1 MGTVDM
7 SNFSNPPVHLSED
20 ERVLKSL
27 KSIVESSQEGSER
40 KRYLQELY
48 SIGREMMEESGTVMI
63 PALSFILDLD
73 IFKTYPDIIDDIENA
88 YKPSTGILSYRPII
102 AVGMAAL
109 DAYSLENESNLEK
122 EKFLKSLKQ
131 KRCEFAASC
140 TENLPQDWDK
150 DALENKILS
159 IAIKYQSEGKRCIFI
174 TDNNAQSIKATSL
187 GIPALNV
194 ERLQARLNAIFYY
207 WNERNR
213 ILSDEDATEIDW
225 GTLRPDYDYGEL
237 DESEY
242 LNFGNI
248 DKQDDRIPAKPAND
262 SILIDDGQSYE
273 QCENAPDNTSDLRV
287 SKELFE
293 TLKVEKNEELYF
305 AYSITSKYKIEQSN
319 EAYEKVCR
327 IYDFL
332 IDKGIIDDDT
342 SETFNAFLFRM
353 TGRRIKER
361 TVENY
366 VIPLN
371 CKSDFLYYLARRLNP
386 PKQEGGAQV
395 PNNTYQNAYRFF
407 DWNNKPPK
415 FDSNEARTSAN
426 AKVSRERYSRLDD
439 IIGMDWK

>member
-1 MGTVDM
+1 MLFANGMGTVDM
-7 SNFSNPPVHLSED
+7 SYFNNPPIHLTDD

-27 KSIVESSQEGSER
+27 KSTVESSQEGSER

-109 DAYSLENESNLEK
+109 DAYSLENESNPEK

-131 KRCEFAASC
+131 KPCEFAASC
-140 TENLPQDWDK
+140 TDILPQDWDK

-187 GIPALNV
+187 GIPTLNV

-248 DKQDDRIPAKPAND
+248 DTKECEERADND
-262 SILIDDGQSYE
+262 T
-273 QCENAPDNTSDLRV
+273 APSLAQEPEDSLEGRT
-287 SKELFE
+287 KEYNHDF
-293 TLKVEKNEELYF
+293 
-305 AYSITSKYKIEQSN
+305 SKYDNIFRKTVEASDDEYLSVNNVKFQEPGKFAKIVEYLVVN
-319 EAYEKVCR
+319 EYINFGDVGL
-327 IYDFL
+327 FV
-332 IDKGIIDDDT
+332 
-342 SETFNAFLFRM
+342 FRM
-353 TGRRIKER
+353 TGRCRPNYTITATTKIKW
-361 TVENY
+361 NKKDKPY
-366 VIPLN
+366 LG
-371 CKSDFLYYLARRLNP
+371 DLYYLCWRLM
-386 PKQEGGAQV
+386 GRV
-395 PNNTYQNAYRFF
+395 PCHKVDKFF
-407 DWNNKPPK
+407 GLPDGSIK
-415 FDSNEARTSAN
+415 SNLTAN
-426 AKVSRERYSRLDD
+426 LNFREFIRS
-439 IIGMDWK
+439 IVPEEPGTKKSKK

>member
-1 MGTVDM
+1 MT
-7 SNFSNPPVHLSED
+7 ED

-27 KSIVESSQEGSER
+27 KSTVESSQEGSER

-109 DAYSLENESNLEK
+109 DAYSLENESNPEK

-140 TENLPQDWDK
+140 TDILPQDWDK

-159 IAIKYQSEGKRCIFI
+159 IAIKYQREGKRCIFI

-248 DKQDDRIPAKPAND
+248 DTKECEERADND
-262 SILIDDGQSYE
+262 T
-273 QCENAPDNTSDLRV
+273 APSLAQEPEDSLEGRT
-287 SKELFE
+287 KEYNHDF
-293 TLKVEKNEELYF
+293 
-305 AYSITSKYKIEQSN
+305 SKYDNIFRKGVEASDDEYLSVNNVKFQESGKFAEIVKYLVVN
-319 EAYEKVCR
+319 EYINFGDAGLFV
-327 IYDFL
+327 
-332 IDKGIIDDDT
+332 
-342 SETFNAFLFRM
+342 FRM
-353 TGRRIKER
+353 TGRCKPDYTINAPIKWNQNKKQSR
-361 TVENY
+361 G
-366 VIPLN
+366 
-371 CKSDFLYYLARRLNP
+371 DLYYLCKRLM
-386 PKQEGGAQV
+386 GRV
-395 PNNTYQNAYRFF
+395 PCHKVEEFFGIPTGELLSNLNANSNFKEFIRSVVPEDF
-407 DWNNKPPK
+407 DRKK
-415 FDSNEARTSAN
+415 S
-426 AKVSRERYSRLDD
+426 K
-439 IIGMDWK
+439 K